1 MAEEFAESDLPWK
14 VDIVDWWSI
23 SERFRQIIERDQVLL
38 QQAGV

>member
-23 SERFRQIIERDQVLL
+23 SERFLQIIEHDLVLL
-38 QQAGV
+38 QQGLV